1 MPQAEEKKQRAY
13 RLPPCPVYDVEGTES
28 WLSDL
33 AREGLL
39 LEEDGY
45 FAGFMSFEKTAP
57 RNAQYRMEAIQ
68 KVGILSDGTEHPS
81 EEALELSEKYGWEYV
96 LRYGEFHVYRSF
108 DSDVREMNTDP
119 HIQALALNAVRKRLR
134 SSAVWSILWLVL
146 FLFFGFDQQPVTAAL
161 SLGSPLVALLL
172 AVIIWAGIDQL
183 VTFLRMQKL
192 YRKLK
197 RTGTLDHGKDWR
209 KNARHHWAQ
218 KLIYF
223 VLVLLIIVLGCSSCC
238 ESVMNEDEIPL
249 KEFTGDPPFATIE
262 DILPEATYTM
272 TDIGFSNTVR
282 QWSDPISPVNYAW
295 SEYGQLVSE
304 DLTLDGL
311 VMVYYHEMVHPFFAQ
326 KLARE
331 YQKDAMDSKYYHPM
345 ELQELDVDYAAA
357 FNGNGPTVV
366 LQKGN
371 IVVCAKVHLSSET
384 DVNAYQ
390 QWATAMTK
398 MLQKSSDK

>member
-1 MPQAEEKKQRAY
+1 MPQTEEKKRRVY

-39 LEEDGY
+39 LEEDGW
-45 FAGFMSFEKTAP
+45 FAGFMSFEKTTP

-96 LRYGEFHVYRSF
+96 LRYGEFHIYRSF
-108 DSDVREMNTDP
+108 GSDVREMNTDP

-134 SSAVWSILWLVL
+134 SSAIWSILWLVL
-146 FLFFGFDQQPVTAAL
+146 FLFFGFDGQPVTAAL
-161 SLGSPLVALLL
+161 SLGTPLVSLLWM
-172 AVIIWAGIDQL
+172 VIIWAGADQL
-183 VTFLRMQKL
+183 ITFLRMQKL

-197 RTGTLDHGKDWR
+197 QTGSIDHNKNWR
-209 KNARHHWAQ
+209 KNARNHRAQ

-223 VLVLLIIVLGCSSCC
+223 VLVLLIIILSCSSCC
-238 ESVMNEDEIPL
+238 EAVMNEDEISL
-249 KEFTGDPPFATIE
+249 KDYIGDPPFATIE
-262 DILPEATYTM
+262 DVLPEASYTM
-272 TDIGFSNTVR
+272 TDIGYSNTVR
-282 QWSDPISPVNYAW
+282 QWSDPISPVNYVW
-295 SEYGQLVSE
+295 SEYGQLKRE
-304 DLTLDGL
+304 GQIIDGPITIR
-311 VMVYYHEMVHPFFAQ
+311 YHEMIHPAFAQ

-331 YQKDAMDSKYYHPM
+331 YQKDAMDSKYYHLL

-371 IVVCAKVHLSSET
+371 IVVCAKIYLTTE
-384 DVNAYQ
+384 DEVNAYQ
-390 QWATAMTK
+390 QWAAAMAK
-398 MLQKSSDK
+398 MLP